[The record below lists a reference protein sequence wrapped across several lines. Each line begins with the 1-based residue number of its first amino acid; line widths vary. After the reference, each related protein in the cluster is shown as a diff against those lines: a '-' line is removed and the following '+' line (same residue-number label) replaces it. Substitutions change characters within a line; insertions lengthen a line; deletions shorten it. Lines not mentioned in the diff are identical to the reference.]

1 MNKLMKSTISAFA
14 VLLLVAG
21 STTVTAQQSD
31 YNVVQDFRT
40 DYKELV
46 QRVDNAVSSDEL
58 AELEADIDAL
68 EADNDAYS
76 SLISSALYPE
86 SFRGMISDLRAR
98 YAAADNNISVI
109 ESLNER
115 IAELEAEMQDLR
127 DRLANLD
134 EDTQALSQRLE
145 RAAANERRLSNLVR
159 QYRQNLENRDAFVS
173 ELLEDLLKR
182 YQTMD
187 AQTQEEI
194 AAAAERLDDNPLA
207 LLRTI
212 LAEYI
217 NLADRETGL
226 ESEDYLRMRAQHGY
240 FKEVWDN
247 VGERMANTYA
257 SDEPVQAKQEID
269 DHLSAWQASVDNKL
283 WNSLSTSFN
292 QNGIQLPT
300 FTSASAFNTA
310 LNTYVDEALGLAREQ
325 NTEEDLEAYENFSNY
340 WNNTVKSE
348 WGDFLVAGEVLSQA
362 DIATID
368 VKLGGWSQA
377 AAPTSNLMFI
387 LFLISL
393 AVIIGLIVLL
403 VTKKGDSKA

>member
-1 MNKLMKSTISAFA
+1 MKSTISAFA

-31 YNVVQDFRT
+31 YKVVQDFRT

-68 EADNDAYS
+68 EADNDGYS
-76 SLISSALYPE
+76 SLISSAFYPE

-98 YAAADNNISVI
+98 YAASGNNITVI

-115 IAELEAEMQDLR
+115 IAQLESELEGLR
-127 DRLANLD
+127 DRLGALD
-134 EDTQALSQRLE
+134 EDSQALNQRME
-145 RAAANERRLSNLVR
+145 RSAANERRLSNLVR

-187 AQTQEEI
+187 AQTQEQI
-194 AAAAERLDDNPLA
+194 AAAAERMDDNPLA

-226 ESEDYLRMRAQHGY
+226 DAEDYLRMRAQHGY
-240 FKEVWDN
+240 FKEVWDS
-247 VGERMANTYA
+247 VGERMASTYA
-257 SDEPVQAKQEID
+257 ADESVQAKQEVD
-269 DHLSAWQASVDNKL
+269 DHLAAWQASVDNKL

-300 FTSASAFNTA
+300 FTSADAFNNA
-310 LNTYVDEALGLAREQ
+310 LNTYVDGALALAREQ
-325 NTEEDLEAYENFSNY
+325 NNDEDLSAYENFSNY
-340 WNNTVKSE
+340 WNNTVKAE
-348 WGDFLVAGEVLSQA
+348 WGDFLVAGNVLSQS
-362 DIATID
+362 DIAAID
-368 VKLGGWSQA
+368 VKLGGWGQA

-403 VTKKGDSKA
+403 VTKKSDG

>member
-31 YNVVQDFRT
+31 YNIVQDFRT

-46 QRVDNAVSSDEL
+46 QRVDNAVASDEL
-58 AELEADIDAL
+58 ADIEAEIDAL

-98 YAAADNNISVI
+98 YAAAENNISVI

-115 IAELEAEMQDLR
+115 IADLEAEMQELR
-127 DRLANLD
+127 DRLAEMD
-134 EDTQALSQRLE
+134 EDSQALAQRLE

-247 VGERMANTYA
+247 VGERMVNTYA

-269 DHLSAWQASVDNKL
+269 DHLSAWLASVDNKL

-300 FTSASAFNTA
+300 FTSADAFNNA
-310 LNTYVDEALGLAREQ
+310 LNSYVDEALALAREQ
-325 NTEEDLEAYENFSNY
+325 NSEEDLEAYEAFSNY
-340 WNNTVKSE
+340 WNNTVKAQ
-348 WGDFLVAGEVLSQA
+348 WGDFLVAGKVLSQA

-377 AAPTSNLMFI
+377 ATPTSNLMFI

-403 VTKKGDSKA
+403 VTKKGDS